1 MWKALEASTL
11 LRENIFALFG
21 ENKAGRKK
29 RVFWS
34 SFSFYLS
41 SHAWVALNLKAQ
53 HLTTLFTSREQ
64 QKSENHE
71 KKS

>member
-29 RVFWS
+29 GFFEVVFH
-34 SFSFYLS
+34 FIYHLMLELLS
-41 SHAWVALNLKAQ
+41 
-53 HLTTLFTSREQ
+53 TS
-64 QKSENHE
+64 KHSI
-71 KKS
+71 